1 MWDNPRLLNSVAGML
16 TGIALLLLAFA
27 AAQLLLRSSLFPL
40 REITVRGKLAHITP
54 DQIAQAAR
62 GHIDGNFFA
71 VDLEE
76 LRDALQQMPWVR
88 SVSVRRSWPD
98 RLEVR
103 LEEHVPFARWGSDA
117 LVDSDGER
125 FAARSDSALPFLIG
139 PDGTEA
145 EVTQRLRSFAALLAP
160 LGKKPVRV
168 ELSPRYA
175 WRLWLDDGLQVAL
188 GRDTDD
194 HPVEA
199 RLARFVA
206 LYAQTLGK
214 TSQRYAYVDL
224 RYPNGFALREARSKG

>member
-1 MWDNPRLLNSVAGML
+1 MWDNPRLLNSVAGIL
-16 TGIALLLLAFA
+16 TGIALLL
-27 AAQLLLRSSLFPL
+27 RTSLFPV
-40 REITVRGKLAHITP
+40 REITVRGKLAHTTP

-71 VDLEE
+71 VDLAE
-76 LRDALQQMPWVR
+76 LRDALQQLPWVR
-88 SVSVRRSWPD
+88 SVSVRRLWPD

-103 LEEHVPFARWGSDA
+103 LEEHVPFAHWGADA

-125 FAARSDSALPFLIG
+125 FAAQSDAALPFLIG

-145 EVTQRLRSFAALLAP
+145 EVTQRFRSFAALLAP

-188 GRDTDD
+188 GRDTDE

-206 LYAQTLGK
+206 VYAQTLAK
-214 TSQRYAYVDL
+214 TPQRYTYVDL
-224 RYPNGFALREARSKG
+224 RYPNGFALRGADSKG